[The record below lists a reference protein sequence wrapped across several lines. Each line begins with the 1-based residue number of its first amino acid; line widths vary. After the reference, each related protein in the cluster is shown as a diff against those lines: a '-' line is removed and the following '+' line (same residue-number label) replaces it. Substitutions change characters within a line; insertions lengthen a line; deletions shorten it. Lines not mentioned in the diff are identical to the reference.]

1 MGVAQGKPLSYVPGG
16 DLEGKIMPSFT
27 LTENTDNHL
36 ITHVPV
42 DWRVE
47 PTGDAVHQIR
57 LTAFLHAKG
66 MPARYPGCG
75 ARPPGGST
83 RGASARIR
91 LRREPAFEQ
100 AGVPRVIKFD
110 VKYTPSMFAKATPLK
125 FASMMQ

>member
-66 MPARYPGCG
+66 MPARYPG
-75 ARPPGGST
+75 ATTIVIDMDRATATRLYETRHQLLSMPG
-83 RGASARIR
+83 RN
-91 LRREPAFEQ
+91 PD
-100 AGVPRVIKFD
+100 AGVLRGR
-110 VKYTPSMFAKATPLK
+110 
-125 FASMMQ
+125 